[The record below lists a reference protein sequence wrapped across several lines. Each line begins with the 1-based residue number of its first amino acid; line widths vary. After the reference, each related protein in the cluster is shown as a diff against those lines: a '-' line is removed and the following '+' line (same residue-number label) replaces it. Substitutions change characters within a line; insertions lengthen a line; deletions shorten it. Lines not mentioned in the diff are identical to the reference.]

1 MRKADNPKG
10 VYFEA
15 MTLLIYLKNKNNMT
29 ETKKYKILSD
39 ENKEKRKNLKFFKI
53 LNDEIFWIKYQKVS
67 NYYRITKL
75 REYRTKL
82 LIPAPKFL
90 DNFINDYKL
99 IQKDNREN
107 QEILLDLLSEDIEE
121 TQKEEI

>member
-1 MRKADNPKG
+1 
-10 VYFEA
+10 
-15 MTLLIYLKNKNNMT
+15 MT
-29 ETKKYKILSD
+29 ETKKYPILSD
-39 ENKEKRKNLKFFKI
+39 KNKEIRKNLKFFKI

-90 DNFINDYKL
+90 DNFINDFKL
-99 IQKDNREN
+99 IEKDDREN
-107 QEILLDLLSEDIEE
+107 QEILLDLLSEEVE

>member
-15 MTLLIYLKNKNNMT
+15 MTLLIYLKNKQNMT

-39 ENKEKRKNLKFFKI
+39 ENREKRKNLKFFKI
-53 LNDEIFWIKYQKVS
+53 LNDEIFWIKYQKIS

-99 IQKDNREN
+99 IEKDNREN
-107 QEILLDLLSEDIEE
+107 QEILLDLLSEEIE
-121 TQKEEI
+121 TKKEEI